1 MTKLPADEIIA
12 RIEAALYSAGRPLT
26 IDEIVKA
33 SGIDSRERIK
43 RLLSDLINKTKIAF
57 KALEIAKLEDG
68 TYVFQ
73 LKPSYAPIIKKF
85 SNKPQISN
93 SVMKTLSYVAYE
105 QPVTSK
111 RLAEIRGSK
120 VYMHLKE
127 LQDLEF
133 VSHKSSGRVKVYN
146 TTPKFKNYFGISDIA
161 TLKKSLLLN
170 PREFVK
176 KNT

>member
-1 MTKLPADEIIA
+1 MTKLPTDEIIA
-12 RIEAALYSAGRPLT
+12 RIEASLYSAGRPLT

-33 SGIDSRERIK
+33 SGTESRVRVK
-43 RLLSDLINKTKIAF
+43 RLLNELINKTKVAF
-57 KALEIAKLEDG
+57 KALEISNLEDG
-68 TYVFQ
+68 TYVFH

-111 RLAEIRGSK
+111 RLVEIRDTK
-120 VYMHLKE
+120 VYNHLKE

-133 VSHKSSGRVKVYN
+133 ISHNNSGRVKVYN
-146 TTPKFKNYFGISDIA
+146 TTSKFKNYFGISDIA
-161 TLKKSLLLN
+161 MLKKSLLLN
-170 PREFVK
+170 PREVAK

>member
-1 MTKLPADEIIA
+1 MTKLPTDEIIA
-12 RIEAALYSAGRPLT
+12 RVEAALYSSGRPLT
-26 IDEIVKA
+26 VDEIIKA
-33 SGIDSRERIK
+33 SGIDSRDRIK
-43 RLLSDLINKTKIAF
+43 RLLNELINKTKVTF

-111 RLAEIRGSK
+111 RMVEIRGSK

-133 VSHKSSGRVKVYN
+133 ISQKSSGRVKVYN
-146 TTPKFKNYFGISDIA
+146 TTTKFKNYFGISDMA
-161 TLKKSLLLN
+161 TLKKSLLMN
-170 PREFVK
+170 STGFAK

>member
-1 MTKLPADEIIA
+1 MTKLPTDEIIA
-12 RIEAALYSAGRPLT
+12 RIEASLYSAGRPLT

-33 SGIDSRERIK
+33 SGTDSRERVK
-43 RLLSDLINKTKIAF
+43 RLLNELINKTKVAF
-57 KALEIAKLEDG
+57 KALEISKLEDG
-68 TYVFQ
+68 SYVFQ

-111 RLAEIRGSK
+111 RLVEIRGSK
-120 VYMHLKE
+120 VYNHLKE

-133 VSHKSSGRVKVYN
+133 ISHNNSGRVKVYA
-146 TTPKFKNYFGISDIA
+146 TTSKFKNYFGISDIA
-161 TLKKSLLLN
+161 MLKKSLLLN

>member
-43 RLLSDLINKTKIAF
+43 RLLSELINKTKIAF

-111 RLAEIRGSK
+111 RLVEIRGSK

-133 VSHKSSGRVKVYN
+133 ISNKSSGRVKVYN

-170 PREFVK
+170 PKEFVK

>member
-1 MTKLPADEIIA
+1 MPPDEIIA

-26 IDEIVKA
+26 IDDIVKA
-33 SGIDSRERIK
+33 SGIESRERIK
-43 RLLSDLINKTKIAF
+43 RLLNELINKTKVAF
-57 KALEIAKLEDG
+57 KALEIARLEDG

-111 RLAEIRGSK
+111 RLVEIRG
-120 VYMHLKE
+120 L
-127 LQDLEF
+127 
-133 VSHKSSGRVKVYN
+133 
-146 TTPKFKNYFGISDIA
+146 
-161 TLKKSLLLN
+161 
-170 PREFVK
+170 
-176 KNT
+176 

>member
-1 MTKLPADEIIA
+1 MPPDEIIA

-26 IDEIVKA
+26 IDDIAKA
-33 SGIDSRERIK
+33 SGIESRERIK
-43 RLLSDLINKTKIAF
+43 RLLNELINKTKVAF

-93 SVMKTLSYVAYE
+93 SVMKTLSYVADE

-111 RLAEIRGSK
+111 RLVEIRGSK

-133 VSHKSSGRVKVYN
+133 VNQKSSGRVKIY
-146 TTPKFKNYFGISDIA
+146 TTTMKFKNYFGISDLA
-161 TLKKSLLLN
+161 MLKKSLLLN
-170 PREFVK
+170 PTGFSK

>member
-43 RLLSDLINKTKIAF
+43 RLLSELINKTKIAF

-111 RLAEIRGSK
+111 RLVEIRGSK

-133 VSHKSSGRVKVYN
+133 ISHKSSGRVKVYN

-170 PREFVK
+170 PKEFVK

>member
-1 MTKLPADEIIA
+1 MTKLPPDEIIA

-26 IDEIVKA
+26 IDDMVKA
-33 SGIDSRERIK
+33 SGIESRERIK
-43 RLLSDLINKTKIAF
+43 RLLNELINKTKVTF
-57 KALEIAKLEDG
+57 KALEIARLEDG

-111 RLAEIRGSK
+111 RLVEIRGSK

-133 VSHKSSGRVKVYN
+133 VNQKSSGRVKIY
-146 TTPKFKNYFGISDIA
+146 TTTMKFKNYFGISDLA
-161 TLKKSLLLN
+161 MLKKSLLLN
-170 PREFVK
+170 PTGFSK

>member
-1 MTKLPADEIIA
+1 MTKLPTDEIIA

-26 IDEIVKA
+26 IEDIVNA
-33 SGIDSRERIK
+33 SGIESRERIK
-43 RLLSDLINKTKIAF
+43 RLLNELINKTKIAF

-105 QPVTSK
+105 QPVTGK
-111 RLAEIRGSK
+111 RLVEIRGSK

-133 VSHKSSGRVKVYN
+133 ITHKSSGRVKIYN
-146 TTPKFKNYFGISDIA
+146 TTMKFKNYFGISDLA
-161 TLKKSLLLN
+161 MLKKSLLMN
-170 PREFVK
+170 PTAFVK

>member
-1 MTKLPADEIIA
+1 MTKLPADEIIG

-33 SGIDSRERIK
+33 SGIESRERVR
-43 RLLSDLINKTKIAF
+43 RLLNELINKTKVAF

-68 TYVFQ
+68 TFVFQ

-111 RLAEIRGSK
+111 RLVEIRGSK
-120 VYMHLKE
+120 VYLHLKE

-133 VSHKSSGRVKVYN
+133 ISQKSSGRVKIYN

-161 TLKKSLLLN
+161 MLKKSLLTN
-170 PREFVK
+170 PTGPAK

>member
-1 MTKLPADEIIA
+1 MTKLPTDEIIA

-26 IDEIVKA
+26 IEDIVNA
-33 SGIDSRERIK
+33 SGIESRERIK
-43 RLLSDLINKTKIAF
+43 RLLNELINKTKIAF

-105 QPVTSK
+105 QPVTGK
-111 RLAEIRGSK
+111 RLVEIRGSK

-133 VSHKSSGRVKVYN
+133 ITHKSSGRVKIYN
-146 TTPKFKNYFGISDIA
+146 TTMKFKNYFGISDLA
-161 TLKKSLLLN
+161 MLKKSLLMN
-170 PREFVK
+170 PTAFAK

>member
-26 IDEIVKA
+26 IDEIAKA

-43 RLLSDLINKTKIAF
+43 RLLSELINKTKIAF

-85 SNKPQISN
+85 SNKPQFSN

-111 RLAEIRGSK
+111 RLVEIRGSK

-133 VSHKSSGRVKVYN
+133 ISHKSSGRVKIYN
-146 TTPKFKNYFGISDIA
+146 TTPKFKNYFGIGDIA

-170 PREFVK
+170 PKEFVK